1 MSASANTHGLTL
13 SNSHSTLKEKKGQK
27 REKEGSEGHFLPG
40 RSRLISLN
48 TKTQWNTYF
57 RMNAK
62 PLKNQNE
69 KVHHIDFMPYFY
81 RLCLECRM
89 HFIG

>member
-1 MSASANTHGLTL
+1 M
-13 SNSHSTLKEKKGQK
+13 
-27 REKEGSEGHFLPG
+27 EKEG
-40 RSRLISLN
+40 LISLN